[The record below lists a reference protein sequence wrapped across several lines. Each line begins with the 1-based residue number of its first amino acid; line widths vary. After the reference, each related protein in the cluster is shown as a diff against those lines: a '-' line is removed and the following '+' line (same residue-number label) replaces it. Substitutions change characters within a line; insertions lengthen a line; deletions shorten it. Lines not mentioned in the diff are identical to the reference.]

1 MQNINGIILLDKPSG
16 ITSNRALQRV
26 RALIKAKKGGHTGSL
41 DPFATGMLP
50 LCFGEA
56 TKISRYLLNEK
67 KTYSVEVKLG
77 VSTSTGDIDGEITGN
92 SEIKE
97 YTEDQWR
104 KNLNEFKG
112 KSEQIPPMYSALRY
126 KGKRLYELARKGEI
140 VDRVAR
146 EIEVFYIDL
155 VDLSKNM
162 INFEIT
168 CSKGTYIR
176 VLAEDIAKK
185 FGMLAHVSRLRRKSV
200 GNFCENKMVK
210 LSILE
215 DLTQIS
221 NLSISDYFIT
231 IDEALTEF
239 SVVSLN
245 NLQLSKFRNGQ
256 QIEFKGNYDNNVKV
270 YDQNSNL
277 VGIAHKKNQNI
288 LAPKRIFHLS

>member
-16 ITSNRALQRV
+16 ITSNRVLQRV
-26 RALIKAKKGGHTGSL
+26 KALIKAKKGGHTGSL

-56 TKISRYLLNEK
+56 TKISNYLLNEK
-67 KTYSVEVKLG
+67 KTYSVEVKFG

-92 SEIKE
+92 SKIKE
-97 YTEDQWR
+97 YSEDQW
-104 KNLNEFKG
+104 KKILNEFKG

-126 KGKRLYELARKGEI
+126 KGKRLYELARKGEV
-140 VDRVAR
+140 VDRAAR
-146 EIEVFYIDL
+146 KIQIFSIDL
-155 VDLSKNM
+155 GELSKDT

-185 FGMLAHVSRLRRKSV
+185 LGMLAHVSQLRRKSV
-200 GNFCENKMVK
+200 GNLCESKMVK

-215 DLTQIS
+215 DLAQNNNPT
-221 NLSISDYFIT
+221 ISDYFIT

-245 NLQLSKFRNGQ
+245 DLQSSKFRNGQ
-256 QIEFKGNYDNNVKV
+256 QLEFDGYFDNNVKV
-270 YDQNSNL
+270 YDRNNNL
-277 VGIAHKKNQNI
+277 VGIAYKKNQNT